1 MDIRVFTMRPVITAA
16 ALCFSLAACSSPPK
30 ERIVIQRVE
39 VPIYQPC
46 NPVLSA
52 KPIYP
57 TDAGPISTDIAQQMK
72 DLHEDR
78 KLRKAREMELEAGLK
93 GCASHP
99 PDS

>member
-1 MDIRVFTMRPVITAA
+1 MEARVFTNRPAITAA

>member
-1 MDIRVFTMRPVITAA
+1 MSTKPRFPLHIAA
-16 ALCFSLAACSSPPK
+16 TCSFLALAACSSPPK

-46 NPVLSA
+46 SPVLSA

>member
-1 MDIRVFTMRPVITAA
+1 MVIRVFTNGPAITAT